1 MQHTLPQVTH
11 GYRWSG
17 EGPFTMGLCYP
28 YVTQGTSK
36 LRDLSLLLKIT
47 RLVSDGAS
55 MDDDFLAPKP
65 DLSADAVCL

>member
-1 MQHTLPQVTH
+1 
-11 GYRWSG
+11 
-17 EGPFTMGLCYP
+17 MGLCYP